1 MDNNYN
7 MNSSQEQ
14 GGYAL
19 DWDSSITRSEG
30 EFIVF
35 PNGDYDFEVVS
46 FERGQHNGSEK
57 LPPCKKVTLQLRAK
71 DANGQTVTVRENLF
85 LYSTQMNKLCAF
97 FESIGQGP
105 DAQGNIRMNWNAVI
119 GSKGRASLGV
129 REYNGRKYNEVKR
142 FLKPSAQG
150 FAAAPQ
156 QNYAAPAPQQSY
168 AAPQGYAAPNSPAP
182 QQNFAQV
189 NTPTPWDG
197 QQQTFGAYTGGKF

>member
-7 MNSSQEQ
+7 MNNSQDQ

-19 DWDSSITRSEG
+19 DWDSNITRSEG
-30 EFIVF
+30 EFVVL
-35 PNGDYDFEVVS
+35 PVGDYGFEVVN

-57 LPPCKKVTLQLRAK
+57 LPPCKKVTLQLRVK
-71 DANGQTVTVRENLF
+71 DATGQSVTVRENLF

-119 GSKGRASLGV
+119 GSKGRVNLGI
-129 REYNGRKYNEVKR
+129 REYNGKKYNEVKR

-150 FAAAPQ
+150 FAAV
-156 QNYAAPAPQQSY
+156 PQQSY
-168 AAPQGYAAPNSPAP
+168 AAPQSYTAPNPAP
-182 QQNFAQV
+182 QQGFGQV
-189 NTPTPWDG
+189 NTPTPWDNPA
-197 QQQTFGAYTGGKF
+197 QQQNYSQQTFGSYTGGKF